1 MSEHPQY
8 KSDTIIALA
17 TPSGIGAIGVIRL
30 SGPDAISL
38 VNEVFGGKDLSI
50 QHSHTIHF
58 GTIKDG
64 KQVLDEVLVS
74 IFIGPR
80 SYTRENVVEISTHG
94 SAFIIESIIKLLI
107 RKGAR
112 PANPGEFTL
121 RAFLNGQLD
130 LSQAEAV
137 ADLIASNSQA
147 SHQVAMQQMR
157 GGFSSEL
164 QHLRDQLI
172 HFASMIELELD
183 FGEEDV
189 EFANR
194 DDLKGLIYQ
203 IQRILHR
210 LIQSFEQGNVM
221 KNGVPVVI
229 AGKPNVG
236 KSTLLNALLNE
247 ERAIVSEIAG
257 TTRDTV
263 EDHMIIGGI
272 NFRFIDTAGIR
283 DTEDIIEAK
292 GVERT
297 HEKIKQAKLIIY
309 LVDPEQEVEEIK
321 SQINYLEQLSI
332 PFLTV
337 VNKKDLAN
345 DDFLEQLEGIGRKSD
360 VGGRKSEVGSR
371 NSDVRSQKSEGGS
384 QKSEIGSPK
393 SDAGSQN
400 SDNQT
405 SDLRPQT
412 SYLIPQTSDLI
423 PQTSDLIPHTSD
435 LRPQSPDLIFISAR
449 NNEGIEELKSEILRK
464 VNLHSINTDDVLVSN
479 IRHLEALQK
488 TEESL
493 NRVLQ
498 NIDQPITSDF
508 LASDIKQA
516 LYYLG
521 EITGQVTTDDLL
533 ETIFSKF
540 CIGK

>member
-1 MSEHPQY
+1 MPEEPFPKQIDNT
-8 KSDTIIALA
+8 DTIIALA

-30 SGPDAISL
+30 SGSEAISL

-50 QHSHTIHF
+50 QKTHTIHF

-64 KQVLDEVLVS
+64 SLVLDEVLVS
-74 IFIGPR
+74 IFIGPK
-80 SYTRENVVEISTHG
+80 SYTKEHVVEISTHG
-94 SAFIIESIIKLLI
+94 SAYIIESIIKLLI
-107 RKGAR
+107 RRGAR

-157 GGFSSEL
+157 GGFSHEL

-194 DDLKGLIYQ
+194 DDLKGLIFQ

-210 LIQSFEQGNVM
+210 LISSFEQGNVM

-263 EDHMIIGGI
+263 EDEMIIGGI

-283 DTEDIIEAK
+283 ETVDIIEAK

-297 HEKIKQAKLIIY
+297 HEKIGLAKLIIY
-309 LVDPEQEVEEIK
+309 LVDPEQDIEELL
-321 SQINYLEQLSI
+321 SQIVYLNELEIPFILVMNKSDIVSDEFRSQLSS
-332 PFLTV
+332 LTS
-337 VNKKDLAN
+337 NSK
-345 DDFLEQLEGIGRKSD
+345 EQE
-360 VGGRKSEVGSR
+360 
-371 NSDVRSQKSEGGS
+371 
-384 QKSEIGSPK
+384 
-393 SDAGSQN
+393 AGSGKRKAVN
-400 SDNQT
+400 SAL
-405 SDLRPQT
+405 SAFSVKLSPPL
-412 SYLIPQTSDLI
+412 YL
-423 PQTSDLIPHTSD
+423 
-435 LRPQSPDLIFISAR
+435 SAK
-449 NNEGIEELKSEILRK
+449 NKTGIDSLKSEILRK
-464 VNLHSINTDDVLVSN
+464 VNLHAINTDNVLISN

-488 TEESL
+488 TEVSL
-493 NRVLQ
+493 NSVLE
-498 NIDQPITSDF
+498 NIDNPVTSDF
-508 LASDIKQA
+508 LATDIKQA

>member
-1 MSEHPQY
+1 MSDHSQY
-8 KSDTIIALA
+8 QSDTIIALA

-38 VNEVFGGKDLSI
+38 VNEVFGGKDLSK

-58 GTIKDG
+58 GTIRDG
-64 KQVLDEVLVS
+64 NQIIDEVLVS
-74 IFIGPR
+74 LFVGPK

-157 GGFSSEL
+157 GGFSGEL

-172 HFASMIELELD
+172 HFAAMIELELD

-194 DDLKGLIYQ
+194 EQLKGLIYQ

-263 EDHMIIGGI
+263 EDEMIIGGLR
-272 NFRFIDTAGIR
+272 FRFIDTAGIR
-283 DTEDIIEAK
+283 DTVDIIEAK

-309 LVDPEQEVEEIK
+309 LVDPEQDVQEIETQVK
-321 SQINYLEQLSI
+321 YLNELDI
-332 PFLTV
+332 PFLVV
-337 VNKKDLAN
+337 VNKKDLVN
-345 DDFLEQLEGIGRKSD
+345 SEFEGELSVISDQLSVISY
-360 VGGRKSEVGSR
+360 
-371 NSDVRSQKSEGGS
+371 QL
-384 QKSEIGSPK
+384 
-393 SDAGSQN
+393 
-400 SDNQT
+400 SDNRQQT
-405 SDLRPQT
+405 TDNIL
-412 SYLIPQTSDLI
+412 Y
-423 PQTSDLIPHTSD
+423 
-435 LRPQSPDLIFISAR
+435 ISAK
-449 NNEGIEELKSEILRK
+449 NKTGIEDLKLHILRK

-488 TEESL
+488 TEDSL
-493 NRVLQ
+493 NRVLI
-498 NIDQPITSDF
+498 NIDNPITSDF

>member
-1 MSEHPQY
+1 
-8 KSDTIIALA
+8 
-17 TPSGIGAIGVIRL
+17 VIRL
-30 SGPDAISL
+30 SGPDAIAL
-38 VNEVFGGKDLSI
+38 VNQVFAGKDLSI
-50 QHSHTIHF
+50 QHTHTIHF
-58 GTIKDG
+58 GTIREG
-64 KQVLDEVLVS
+64 NQIIDEVLVS
-74 IFIGPR
+74 LFVGPK

-157 GGFSSEL
+157 GGFSGEL

-172 HFASMIELELD
+172 HFAAMIELELD

-194 DDLKGLIYQ
+194 EQLKGLIYQ

-263 EDHMIIGGI
+263 EDEMIIGGLR
-272 NFRFIDTAGIR
+272 FRFIDTAGIR
-283 DTEDIIEAK
+283 ETVDIIEAK

-309 LVDPEQEVEEIK
+309 LVDPEQNVKEIETQVK
-321 SQINYLEQLSI
+321 YLNELDI
-332 PFLTV
+332 PFLVV
-337 VNKKDLAN
+337 VNKRDLVSAE
-345 DDFLEQLEGIGRKSD
+345 FEGELSVISYRL
-360 VGGRKSEVGSR
+360 
-371 NSDVRSQKSEGGS
+371 
-384 QKSEIGSPK
+384 
-393 SDAGSQN
+393 
-400 SDNQT
+400 SDNRQQTTDNRQQTTDNRAQT
-405 SDLRPQT
+405 SN
-412 SYLIPQTSDLI
+412 
-423 PQTSDLIPHTSD
+423 
-435 LRPQSPDLIFISAR
+435 LIFISAR
-449 NNEGIEELKSEILRK
+449 NKDGIDLLKQEILRK
-464 VNLHSINTDDVLVSN
+464 INLHSINTDDVLISN

-488 TEESL
+488 TEDSL
-493 NRVLQ
+493 NRVLI
-498 NIDQPITSDF
+498 NIDNPITSDF

>member
-1 MSEHPQY
+1 MSDHPQY
-8 KSDTIIALA
+8 QSDTIIALA

-309 LVDPEQEVEEIK
+309 LVDPEQDLEEIVEQMK
-321 SQINYLEQLSI
+321 YLESLGI

-337 VNKKDLAN
+337 VNKEDLAN
-345 DDFLEQLEGIGRKSD
+345 ADFREQLESEVGSRKSD
-360 VGGRKSEVGSR
+360 VGSLMSEVGSRKSEVGGR
-371 NSDVRSQKSEGGS
+371 NDE
-384 QKSEIGSPK
+384 
-393 SDAGSQN
+393 D
-400 SDNQT
+400 QT
-405 SDLRPQT
+405 SFLRPQT
-412 SYLIPQTSDLI
+412 S
-423 PQTSDLIPHTSD
+423 
-435 LRPQSPDLIFISAR
+435 DLIFISAR
-449 NNEGIEELKSEILRK
+449 NKEGIDLLKQEILVK

>member
-1 MSEHPQY
+1 MSDTPVY
-8 KSDTIIALA
+8 NSDTIIALA
-17 TPSGIGAIGVIRL
+17 TPSGIGAIGVLRL

-74 IFIGPR
+74 IFIGPK

-157 GGFSSEL
+157 GGFSGEL

-297 HEKIKQAKLIIY
+297 HEKIKQSKLIIY
-309 LVDPEQEVEEIK
+309 LVDPEQDVEEILEQMK
-321 SQINYLEQLSI
+321 YLESLGI

-337 VNKKDLAN
+337 VNKEDLAN
-345 DDFLEQLEGIGRKSD
+345 ADFRERLESEVGSQKSE
-360 VGGRKSEVGSR
+360 VGGQMSEVGSQKSEVGS
-371 NSDVRSQKSEGGS
+371 QKSEVRGRN
-384 QKSEIGSPK
+384 
-393 SDAGSQN
+393 D
-400 SDNQT
+400 DDHT
-405 SDLRPQT
+405 SDLVPHT
-412 SYLIPQTSDLI
+412 SYLV
-423 PQTSDLIPHTSD
+423 PHTSD
-435 LRPQSPDLIFISAR
+435 LVPQTSVFRPQTPDLIFISAR
-449 NNEGIEELKSEILRK
+449 NNEGIEELKSEILLK
-464 VNLHSINTDDVLVSN
+464 VNLHAINTDDVLVSN

-493 NRVLQ
+493 RRVLQ

>member
-1 MSEHPQY
+1 MSDTPVY
-8 KSDTIIALA
+8 NSDTIIALA
-17 TPSGIGAIGVIRL
+17 TPSGIGAIGVLRL

-74 IFIGPR
+74 IFIGPK

-157 GGFSSEL
+157 GGFSGEL

-297 HEKIKQAKLIIY
+297 HEKIKQSKLIIY
-309 LVDPEQEVEEIK
+309 LVDPEQDVEDIVEQMK
-321 SQINYLEQLSI
+321 YLESLGI

-345 DDFLEQLEGIGRKSD
+345 SDFREQLESEVRSQKYE
-360 VGGRKSEVGSR
+360 VGGQMSEVGSQK
-371 NSDVRSQKSEGGS
+371 SEVRSQKSEVRS
-384 QKSEIGSPK
+384 LKSA
-393 SDAGSQN
+393 DH
-400 SDNQT
+400 
-405 SDLRPQT
+405 T
-412 SYLIPQTSDLI
+412 SYLVPQTSDLV
-423 PQTSDLIPHTSD
+423 PQTSVF
-435 LRPQSPDLIFISAR
+435 RPQTPDLIFISAR
-449 NNEGIEELKSEILRK
+449 NNEGIEELKSEILLK
-464 VNLHSINTDDVLVSN
+464 VNLHAINTDDVLVSN

-493 NRVLQ
+493 RRVLQ

>member
-1 MSEHPQY
+1 MSDHSQY
-8 KSDTIIALA
+8 QSDTIIALA

-38 VNEVFGGKDLSI
+38 VNQVFGGKDLSK

-58 GTIKDG
+58 GTIKDE

-94 SAFIIESIIKLLI
+94 STFIIESILKLLI

-194 DDLKGLIYQ
+194 NDLKGLIYQ

-309 LVDPEQEVEEIK
+309 LVDPEQEVEEI
-321 SQINYLEQLSI
+321 QAQLNYLEHLEIPYLS
-332 PFLTV
+332 L
-337 VNKKDLAN
+337 VNKQDLV
-345 DDFLEQLEGIGRKSD
+345 DHEFTKQLDSGMRNSESENRKS
-360 VGGRKSEVGSR
+360 G
-371 NSDVRSQKSEGGS
+371 NQKTGF
-384 QKSEIGSPK
+384 
-393 SDAGSQN
+393 
-400 SDNQT
+400 
-405 SDLRPQT
+405 L
-412 SYLIPQTSDLI
+412 
-423 PQTSDLIPHTSD
+423 
-435 LRPQSPDLIFISAR
+435 FISALKK
-449 NNEGIEELKSEILRK
+449 EGIDALKQEILRK

>member
-1 MSEHPQY
+1 MSDNPQY
-8 KSDTIIALA
+8 QSDTIIALA
-17 TPSGIGAIGVIRL
+17 TPSGIGAIGLIRL

-58 GTIKDG
+58 GTIKDE

-74 IFIGPR
+74 LFIGPK

-94 SAFIIESIIKLLI
+94 SGFIIESIIKLLV

-194 DDLKGLIYQ
+194 DDLKGLIFQ

-309 LVDPEQEVEEIK
+309 LVDPEQDVEEILEQMK
-321 SQINYLEQLSI
+321 YLESLGI

-345 DDFLEQLEGIGRKSD
+345 ADFREQLE
-360 VGGRKSEVGSR
+360 SEV
-371 NSDVRSQKSEGGS
+371 RSLKSA
-384 QKSEIGSPK
+384 
-393 SDAGSQN
+393 DH
-400 SDNQT
+400 
-405 SDLRPQT
+405 T
-412 SYLIPQTSDLI
+412 SYLIPQT
-423 PQTSDLIPHTSD
+423 
-435 LRPQSPDLIFISAR
+435 PDLIFISAR
-449 NNEGIEELKSEILRK
+449 NKEGIDLLQQEILRK
-464 VNLHSINTDDVLVSN
+464 VNLHAINTDDVLVSN

-493 NRVLQ
+493 KRVLQ
-498 NIDQPITSDF
+498 NIDQPISSDF

>member
-1 MSEHPQY
+1 MSDTPVY
-8 KSDTIIALA
+8 NSDTIIALA

-50 QHSHTIHF
+50 QHTHTIHF
-58 GTIKDG
+58 GMIKDG

-74 IFIGPR
+74 IFIGPK

-94 SAFIIESIIKLLI
+94 STFIIESIIKLLI

-157 GGFSSEL
+157 GGFSGEL

-172 HFASMIELELD
+172 HFAAMIELELD

-194 DDLKGLIYQ
+194 EQLKGLIYQ

-263 EDHMIIGGI
+263 EDEMIIGGLR
-272 NFRFIDTAGIR
+272 FRFIDTAGIR
-283 DTEDIIEAK
+283 DTVDIIEAK

-309 LVDPEQEVEEIK
+309 LVDPEQNVKEIETQVK
-321 SQINYLEQLSI
+321 YLNELDI
-332 PFLTV
+332 PFLVV
-337 VNKKDLAN
+337 VNKKDLVN
-345 DDFLEQLEGIGRKSD
+345 SEFEGELSVISDQLSVISY
-360 VGGRKSEVGSR
+360 
-371 NSDVRSQKSEGGS
+371 QL
-384 QKSEIGSPK
+384 
-393 SDAGSQN
+393 
-400 SDNQT
+400 SDNRQQT
-405 SDLRPQT
+405 TDNRAQT
-412 SYLIPQTSDLI
+412 TDNILL
-423 PQTSDLIPHTSD
+423 
-435 LRPQSPDLIFISAR
+435 ISAR
-449 NNEGIEELKSEILRK
+449 NKTGIEELKSEILRK

-493 NRVLQ
+493 NRVLI
-498 NIDQPITSDF
+498 NIDNPITSDF

>member
-1 MSEHPQY
+1 MHDSPLHNSE
-8 KSDTIIALA
+8 TIIALA

-30 SGPDAISL
+30 SGPDAINL
-38 VNEVFGGKDLSI
+38 VNGVFAGKDLSI
-50 QHSHTIHF
+50 QPTHTIHF
-58 GTIKDG
+58 GTIRDG
-64 KQVLDEVLVS
+64 NQILDEVLIS
-74 IFIGPR
+74 LFIGPK
-80 SYTRENVVEISTHG
+80 SYTRENVIEISTHG

-194 DDLKGLIYQ
+194 EDLKGLIYQ
-203 IQRILHR
+203 INRILHR

-263 EDHMIIGGI
+263 EDEMIIGGLR
-272 NFRFIDTAGIR
+272 FRFIDTAGIR

-309 LVDPEQEVEEIK
+309 LVDPEQDVKEIE
-321 SQINYLEQLSI
+321 SQITYLKELDI

-337 VNKKDLAN
+337 VNKKDLVSSE
-345 DDFLEQLEGIGRKSD
+345 LEKELSVVGCQLSDELSVGSYQLLEGD
-360 VGGRKSEVGSR
+360 ELAVGSYQLSGR
-371 NSDVRSQKSEGGS
+371 EESEEQKVN
-384 QKSEIGSPK
+384 KI
-393 SDAGSQN
+393 
-400 SDNQT
+400 
-405 SDLRPQT
+405 
-412 SYLIPQTSDLI
+412 
-423 PQTSDLIPHTSD
+423 
-435 LRPQSPDLIFISAR
+435 IFISAK
-449 NNEGIEELKSEILRK
+449 NKIGIEDLKSSILEK
-464 VNLHSINTDDVLVSN
+464 VNLHKINTDDVLISN

-493 NRVLQ
+493 NRVLL
-498 NIDQPITSDF
+498 NIDNPITSDF

>member
-1 MSEHPQY
+1 MSDTPVY
-8 KSDTIIALA
+8 NSDTIIALA

-30 SGPDAISL
+30 SGPDAIAI
-38 VNEVFGGKDLSI
+38 VNAVFGGKDLSI

-74 IFIGPR
+74 IFIGPK

-157 GGFSSEL
+157 GGFSGEL

-172 HFASMIELELD
+172 HFAAMIELELD

-194 DDLKGLIYQ
+194 EQLKGLIYQ

-263 EDHMIIGGI
+263 EDEMIIGGLR
-272 NFRFIDTAGIR
+272 FRFIDTAGIR
-283 DTEDIIEAK
+283 ETVDSIEAK

-309 LVDPEQEVEEIK
+309 LVDPEQSVKEIET
-321 SQINYLEQLSI
+321 QVTYLNQLDI
-332 PFLTV
+332 PFLVV
-337 VNKKDLAN
+337 VNKKDLVSAE
-345 DDFLEQLEGIGRKSD
+345 FERELSVISYQLSGLI
-360 VGGRKSEVGSR
+360 
-371 NSDVRSQKSEGGS
+371 
-384 QKSEIGSPK
+384 PP
-393 SDAGSQN
+393 
-400 SDNQT
+400 T
-405 SDLRPQT
+405 SDLRHPT
-412 SYLIPQTSDLI
+412 SF
-423 PQTSDLIPHTSD
+423 LIPHS
-435 LRPQSPDLIFISAR
+435 SFLIFISAR

-464 VNLHSINTDDVLVSN
+464 VNLHAINTDDVLVSN

-488 TEESL
+488 TEDSL
-493 NRVLQ
+493 NRVLI
-498 NIDQPITSDF
+498 NIDNPITSDF

>member
-1 MSEHPQY
+1 MSDHSKYQ
-8 KSDTIIALA
+8 SDTIIALA

-58 GTIKDG
+58 GTIRDG
-64 KQVLDEVLVS
+64 NQIIDEVLVS
-74 IFIGPR
+74 LFVGPK

-157 GGFSSEL
+157 GGFSGEL

-172 HFASMIELELD
+172 HFAAMIELELD

-194 DDLKGLIYQ
+194 EQLKGLIYQ

-309 LVDPEQEVEEIK
+309 LVDPEQDMEEILE
-321 SQINYLEQLSI
+321 QLNYLESLEI
-332 PFLTV
+332 PFLTL

-345 DDFLEQLEGIGRKSD
+345 ADFMERLE
-360 VGGRKSEVGSR
+360 SEVGSL
-371 NSDVRSQKSEGGS
+371 
-384 QKSEIGSPK
+384 K
-393 SDAGSQN
+393 SD
-400 SDNQT
+400 DQT
-405 SDLRPQT
+405 SF
-412 SYLIPQTSDLI
+412 
-423 PQTSDLIPHTSD
+423 LIPHS
-435 LRPQSPDLIFISAR
+435 SFLIFISAR

-488 TEESL
+488 TEDSL
-493 NRVLQ
+493 NRVLV
-498 NIDQPITSDF
+498 NIDNPITSDF